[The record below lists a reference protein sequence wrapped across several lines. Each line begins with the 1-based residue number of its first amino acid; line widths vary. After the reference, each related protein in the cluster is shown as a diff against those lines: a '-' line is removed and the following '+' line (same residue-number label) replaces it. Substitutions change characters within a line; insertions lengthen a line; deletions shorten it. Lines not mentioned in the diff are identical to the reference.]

1 MKWPGVGQS
10 SRSVHS
16 VCGKQ
21 ERAMSTLGRSKDK
34 TWGVALRPGMD
45 MATLRSAWEERRL
58 LNGFNRKLTRWFES
72 PRLSTASISS
82 NERAPSATPSDC
94 SDFPSAGQRP
104 VSLVSTLS
112 SGSGSSRDD
121 GPAPPPPGGTV
132 PPTGDDIDLEL
143 NPPVGVG
150 DQDRQHPDT
159 ADPSGEGLVSRGGKF
174 NQLNNTDTPSR
185 AASTRHTPP
194 LSPFAAI
201 TMAPNPKITYL
212 DRVVMEI
219 IETERMYVRDLRS
232 IVEDYLAHIID
243 QADLPIRPEQVCALF
258 GNIED
263 IYEFNS
269 ELLQSLDM
277 CDNDPVAIARCFVM
291 KREYFEIYTQY
302 CTNYPNSVAALTDC
316 MRNKSLAKLFR
327 ERQASLKRSL
337 PLGSYLLKPVQRILK
352 YHLLLQEIAK
362 HFDPQEE
369 GYEVVE
375 EAIYTMTGVAWYIND
390 MKRKHEHAVRLQEVQ
405 SLLINWKGPDLTTYG
420 ELVLEGTFKVH
431 RAKNERTLFLF
442 DRMLL
447 ITRRRGEHYVFK
459 TLISCSTLMLIESAK
474 DSLSFSV
481 THYKHP
487 KQPHTVQAKTV
498 EERKL
503 WAHHIKRIILENHQA
518 IIPQKAKEAILEMDS
533 IYPSKFRYSPERMK
547 KAMSCQSDEFPREGR
562 QGRRQSEPTKQIL
575 KNTKAVLKHADSEGA
590 LPDDPRSIQA
600 AASISTLGS
609 SLGESE
615 AERPSV
621 EEEEEE
627 EEEEEDMG
635 LRKGSLERLSP
646 SDIEEPRTGS
656 SSHKGRATLGEECDS
671 DDILMEEDQVEDFAS
686 SMLAAISCWHYR
698 ARALLSMGVTT
709 DEEGD
714 DVVEENGSYKEN
726 GISSGPVL
734 QSETEQSTS
743 IAEKAPQEKPLLQ
756 TKTSAS
762 ESTER
767 LKPAPSDP
775 EKASATP
782 PKVCTTPPK
791 VCTTPPKVC
800 TTPPKVCT
808 TPPKVCTTPPKV
820 CTTPPKVCTTPRWI
834 ALPEPQSDKED
845 AMEEQTGASSVS
857 QSDDIKTLSSAESS
871 EEEEEEEVSAAQESG
886 PSSILP
892 PSVLNQASAI
902 AEHFTNSARRGS
914 TDDARSLGCP
924 SPRLPSRTGSTL
936 SLGGEGNERP
946 HWLNSSCFEPTQ
958 DNFGGTDLTMLSPR
972 DDSLFEIHR
981 RRDSTLSKQD
991 QLLIDKIKSYYETA
1005 EHQDANFSLRRR
1017 ESLTYIPTGLV
1028 KNSVSWFNSS
1038 DESPGAEKSDTSALA
1053 TSSAPHPS
1061 TSEPADSS
1069 KAPGV
1074 WDCMTSGASFDS
1086 LELERSKKPEV
1097 VGSEAERKDRSLG
1110 FQERHI
1116 QDDEFR
1122 PSSEMIK
1129 VWQDMEK
1136 KGSRSQGEARG
1147 PVKDTEAQHK
1157 TSRVAG
1163 PSLSRRSQTPKKNSE
1178 SEPDDSFMILEEADL
1193 STITEESMSP
1203 SPIKSKVLGLG
1214 RTASVRDPRRSRVDE
1229 GRLSRAPMPRVIQLR
1244 AEEGEEA
1251 SKEPQSP
1258 DDAEMAKNKVFQL
1271 ARQYSQRIKCTT
1283 PAPRQRDVLFGK
1295 KNLPCVIEEKPESSG
1310 KPNLTLPLLSFDRV
1324 SNLQELSPIAISPNP
1339 AHMPSSLGSPRVLS
1353 PGRMSAKSPLNP
1365 TPTEAFNWPDVRT
1378 LRCKY
1383 ASSDKDQSQL
1393 PPVNRSRS
1401 VPERMDSG
1409 PKRRSSFCSSLVTA
1423 SGTVEAPAYRP
1434 HLSRDPGPGEGLA
1447 RLHRAGSLD
1456 QRLSGLH
1463 LSELQNLQ
1471 DEVSNDSY
1479 YISAQATMP
1488 NDHRVVVVEKVP
1500 EPETESSSAEPLEM
1514 VLRARRV
1521 EVVEDIDD
1529 SYVQIR
1535 SPTTREKISIMAV
1548 IDRCRAYQESDEYR
1562 QREEGGAKAESVPL
1576 SGRGKELDKGP
1587 PSNEKLEDAQKTA
1600 MNLVKKTDASQ
1611 QNVVKNLR
1619 QKFLN
1624 LR

>member
-1 MKWPGVGQS
+1 MPEGS
-10 SRSVHS
+10 
-16 VCGKQ
+16 
-21 ERAMSTLGRSKDK
+21 LN
-34 TWGVALRPGMD
+34 
-45 MATLRSAWEERRL
+45 ATYEVPMGE
-58 LNGFNRKLTRWFES
+58 ES

-121 GPAPPPPGGTV
+121 SPAQPPPGGTV

-143 NPPVGVG
+143 NPPVDVG

-174 NQLNNTDTPSR
+174 DQLNNNNTATPSR

-362 HFDPQEE
+362 HFDPEEE

-547 KAMSCQSDEFPREGR
+547 KAMSCISDEFPREGR

-575 KNTKAVLKHADSEGA
+575 KNTKAVLK
-590 LPDDPRSIQA
+590 
-600 AASISTLGS
+600 
-609 SLGESE
+609 
-615 AERPSV
+615 
-621 EEEEEE
+621 
-627 EEEEEDMG
+627 
-635 LRKGSLERLSP
+635 
-646 SDIEEPRTGS
+646 
-656 SSHKGRATLGEECDS
+656 
-671 DDILMEEDQVEDFAS
+671 
-686 SMLAAISCWHYR
+686 
-698 ARALLSMGVTT
+698 

-714 DVVEENGSYKEN
+714 DVIEENGSYKEN

-734 QSETEQSTS
+734 QSGTEQSTS
-743 IAEKAPQEKPLLQ
+743 IVEKAPQDKPLLQ

-775 EKASATP
+775 ENASATP

-791 VCTTPPKVC
+791 VCTTPTKVCTTPTKVCTTPTKVCTTPTKVC
-800 TTPPKVCT
+800 TTPPRMEV
-808 TPPKVCTTPPKV
+808 
-820 CTTPPKVCTTPRWI
+820 
-834 ALPEPQSDKED
+834 PETQSDKED
-845 AMEEQTGASSVS
+845 AMEEQTGASSAS

-871 EEEEEEEVSAAQESG
+871 EEEEVAAAQESG

-902 AEHFTNSARRGS
+902 AEHFTNTARRGS

-936 SLGGEGNERP
+936 SLGGEANERP
-946 HWLNSSCFEPTQ
+946 HWLNSACFEPTQ

-1061 TSEPADSS
+1061 TSEPDSS
-1069 KAPGV
+1069 KAPNV
-1074 WDCMTSGASFDS
+1074 WDCMTSSASFDS
-1086 LELERSKKPEV
+1086 LELERSKRPEV
-1097 VGSEAERKDRSLG
+1097 VGSEAERKDRSQGL
-1110 FQERHI
+1110 QERHI
-1116 QDDEFR
+1116 QDEEFR

-1147 PVKDTEAQHK
+1147 PVKDSKAQQK

-1163 PSLSRRSQTPKKNSE
+1163 PSLCRRSQTPKKNSE
-1178 SEPDDSFMILEEADL
+1178 LEPDDSFMILEEADL

-1203 SPIKSKVLGLG
+1203 SPIKSKVFGLG

-1229 GRLSRAPMPRVIQLR
+1229 GRLSRAPLPRVIQLR

-1310 KPNLTLPLLSFDRV
+1310 KPNLTLPLLSFDRM
-1324 SNLQELSPIAISPNP
+1324 STLQELSPIAISPNP

-1471 DEVSNDSY
+1471 DDVPNDSY

-1521 EVVEDIDD
+1521 EVVEDID

-1587 PSNEKLEDAQKTA
+1587 PSNEMLDDAQKTA

>member
-34 TWGVALRPGMD
+34 TWGIALKPGME
-45 MATLRSAWEERRL
+45 MATLRSAWEERKL
-58 LNGFNRKLTRWFES
+58 LNGFNRKLTRWFGRNSGSVLYKCITELSPDWLVES

-143 NPPVGVG
+143 NPPVG

-174 NQLNNTDTPSR
+174 DQLNNNNTDTPSR

-575 KNTKAVLKHADSEGA
+575 KNTKAVLK
-590 LPDDPRSIQA
+590 
-600 AASISTLGS
+600 
-609 SLGESE
+609 
-615 AERPSV
+615 
-621 EEEEEE
+621 
-627 EEEEEDMG
+627 
-635 LRKGSLERLSP
+635 
-646 SDIEEPRTGS
+646 
-656 SSHKGRATLGEECDS
+656 
-671 DDILMEEDQVEDFAS
+671 
-686 SMLAAISCWHYR
+686 
-698 ARALLSMGVTT
+698 

-734 QSETEQSTS
+734 QSGTEQSTS
-743 IAEKAPQEKPLLQ
+743 IPEKAPQDKPLLQ
-756 TKTSAS
+756 TKTS

-820 CTTPPKVCTTPRWI
+820 CTTPRWI
-834 ALPEPQSDKED
+834 TLPEPQSDKED
-845 AMEEQTGASSVS
+845 AMEEQTGASSAS

-871 EEEEEEEVSAAQESG
+871 EEEEEEEVAAAQESG

-924 SPRLPSRTGSTL
+924 SPRIPSRTGSTL

-946 HWLNSSCFEPTQ
+946 HWLNSSCFETTQ

-1061 TSEPADSS
+1061 TSEPDSS
-1069 KAPGV
+1069 KAPGI

-1110 FQERHI
+1110 LQERHI

-1147 PVKDTEAQHK
+1147 PVKDTEAQQK

-1244 AEEGEEA
+1244 AEDGEEA

-1258 DDAEMAKNKVFQL
+1258 DDVEMAKNKVFQL

-1310 KPNLTLPLLSFDRV
+1310 KPNLTLPLLSFDRL

-1365 TPTEAFNWPDVRT
+1365 TPTEAFNWPDVQT

-1383 ASSDKDQSQL
+1383 ASSDKDQSRL

-1434 HLSRDPGPGEGLA
+1434 HLSRDPGSGEGLA

-1471 DEVSNDSY
+1471 DEVPNDSY

>member
-1 MKWPGVGQS
+1 MPEGS
-10 SRSVHS
+10 HN
-16 VCGKQ
+16 
-21 ERAMSTLGRSKDK
+21 
-34 TWGVALRPGMD
+34 
-45 MATLRSAWEERRL
+45 ATYEVPMGE
-58 LNGFNRKLTRWFES
+58 ES

-82 NERAPSATPSDC
+82 NERTPSATPSDC

-121 GPAPPPPGGTV
+121 SPALPPPGGSV

-143 NPPVGVG
+143 SPPVGAG
-150 DQDRQHPDT
+150 DQVRQQPDT
-159 ADPSGEGLVSRGGKF
+159 ADPSGEGLVSRGRKF
-174 NQLNNTDTPSR
+174 DQFNNNNTATPSR
-185 AASTRHTPP
+185 AASARHTPP
-194 LSPFAAI
+194 LSPFAANA
-201 TMAPNPKITYL
+201 MAPNPKITYL

-362 HFDPQEE
+362 HFDPEEE

-442 DRMLL
+442 DLMLL
-447 ITRRRGEHYVFK
+447 ITRRRGEHYVYK
-459 TLISCSTLMLIESAK
+459 THISCSTLMLIESAK
-474 DSLSFSV
+474 DSLCFSV

-547 KAMSCQSDEFPREGR
+547 KVCQSDEFPREGR

-600 AASISTLGS
+600 AASVSTLGS

-627 EEEEEDMG
+627 EDMG
-635 LRKGSLERLSP
+635 LRKDSLERLSP

-656 SSHKGRATLGEECDS
+656 ASHEGRATLGEECDS

-698 ARALLSMGVTT
+698 ARALLSMGVIT

-714 DVVEENGSYKEN
+714 NVIEENGCYKEN
-726 GISSGPVL
+726 GHSSGPVL
-734 QSETEQSTS
+734 QSGTEQSIS
-743 IAEKAPQEKPLLQ
+743 IAEKAVSPSPTTTPSKLPITAVDVQHKKHYFHGTTQVTQDKPLLQ

-767 LKPAPSDP
+767 PKPAPSDS

-800 TTPPKVCT
+800 TTPPRMEV
-808 TPPKVCTTPPKV
+808 
-820 CTTPPKVCTTPRWI
+820 
-834 ALPEPQSDKED
+834 PEPQRDKED
-845 AMEEQTGASSVS
+845 AMEEQDEASSAS
-857 QSDDIKTLSSAESS
+857 QSDDIKTLSSADSS
-871 EEEEEEEVSAAQESG
+871 EEEEEVAAAQESG

-902 AEHFTNSARRGS
+902 AEHFTNTARRGS
-914 TDDARSLGCP
+914 TDDARSLGCS

-936 SLGGEGNERP
+936 SLGGEANERP
-946 HWLNSSCFEPTQ
+946 HWLNSTCFEPTQ

-1028 KNSVSWFNSS
+1028 KNSVSLFNSS
-1038 DESPGAEKSDTSALA
+1038 DESPCAEKSDASALA

-1061 TSEPADSS
+1061 TSEPDSS
-1069 KAPGV
+1069 TAPDA
-1074 WDCMTSGASFDS
+1074 WDRMTSSASFDS

-1097 VGSEAERKDRSLG
+1097 LGSEAERKDRSLSL
-1110 FQERHI
+1110 QERHI
-1116 QDDEFR
+1116 HDEEFR

-1147 PVKDTEAQHK
+1147 PVKDREAQQK
-1157 TSRVAG
+1157 TSSVAG
-1163 PSLSRRSQTPKKNSE
+1163 PSLCRRSQTPKKNSE
-1178 SEPDDSFMILEEADL
+1178 PEPEDSFMILEEANL

-1203 SPIKSKVLGLG
+1203 SPIKRKGLGLG
-1214 RTASVRDPRRSRVDE
+1214 RTASLRDPRRSRMDE

-1251 SKEPQSP
+1251 SKDPQSP

-1283 PAPRQRDVLFGK
+1283 PAPRQRDVLLGK

-1310 KPNLTLPLLSFDRV
+1310 KPNLTLPLLSFDRM

-1339 AHMPSSLGSPRVLS
+1339 AQTPSSLGSPRVLS
-1353 PGRMSAKSPLNP
+1353 PGRTRAKSPLSP

-1378 LRCKY
+1378 LRSKY

-1423 SGTVEAPAYRP
+1423 CGTVEAPTHRP

-1463 LSELQNLQ
+1463 LNELQNLQ
-1471 DEVSNDSY
+1471 DEVPNGSY

-1488 NDHRVVVVEKVP
+1488 DDHRVIVVEKVP
-1500 EPETESSSAEPLEM
+1500 EPEPECTSAEPLEM

-1587 PSNEKLEDAQKTA
+1587 PSDEKLDDAQKTA
-1600 MNLVKKTDASQ
+1600 TNSVKKTDASQ

>member
-58 LNGFNRKLTRWFES
+58 LNGFNRKLTRWFGRNTGSVLYKCITELSPDWLVES

-575 KNTKAVLKHADSEGA
+575 KNTKAVLK
-590 LPDDPRSIQA
+590 
-600 AASISTLGS
+600 
-609 SLGESE
+609 
-615 AERPSV
+615 
-621 EEEEEE
+621 
-627 EEEEEDMG
+627 
-635 LRKGSLERLSP
+635 
-646 SDIEEPRTGS
+646 
-656 SSHKGRATLGEECDS
+656 
-671 DDILMEEDQVEDFAS
+671 
-686 SMLAAISCWHYR
+686 
-698 ARALLSMGVTT
+698 

>member
-16 VCGKQ
+16 VCGKRK
-21 ERAMSTLGRSKDK
+21 RAMSTLGRSKDK
-34 TWGVALRPGMD
+34 TWGVALRPGIEV
-45 MATLRSAWEERRL
+45 ATLRSAWEERRL

-121 GPAPPPPGGTV
+121 SPAPPPPGGTV

-150 DQDRQHPDT
+150 DQDRQHLDT

-174 NQLNNTDTPSR
+174 DQLNNNNTATPSR

-362 HFDPQEE
+362 HFDPEEE

-459 TLISCSTLMLIESAK
+459 TLITCSTLMLIESAK

-575 KNTKAVLKHADSEGA
+575 KNTKAVLK
-590 LPDDPRSIQA
+590 
-600 AASISTLGS
+600 
-609 SLGESE
+609 
-615 AERPSV
+615 
-621 EEEEEE
+621 
-627 EEEEEDMG
+627 
-635 LRKGSLERLSP
+635 
-646 SDIEEPRTGS
+646 
-656 SSHKGRATLGEECDS
+656 
-671 DDILMEEDQVEDFAS
+671 
-686 SMLAAISCWHYR
+686 
-698 ARALLSMGVTT
+698 
-709 DEEGD
+709 DEEGEN
-714 DVVEENGSYKEN
+714 VIEENGSHKEN
-726 GISSGPVL
+726 GISSAPVL
-734 QSETEQSTS
+734 QSGTAQSTS
-743 IAEKAPQEKPLLQ
+743 IAEKAPQDKPLLQ

-762 ESTER
+762 ESIER
-767 LKPAPSDP
+767 LKTAPSDP

-800 TTPPKVCT
+800 TTPPRMEV
-808 TPPKVCTTPPKV
+808 
-820 CTTPPKVCTTPRWI
+820 
-834 ALPEPQSDKED
+834 PEPQSDKED
-845 AMEEQTGASSVS
+845 AMEEQTGASSAS

-871 EEEEEEEVSAAQESG
+871 EEEEEEEVAAAQESG
-886 PSSILP
+886 SSSILP

-902 AEHFTNSARRGS
+902 AEHFTNTARRGS

-924 SPRLPSRTGSTL
+924 SPRLPSRTESTL
-936 SLGGEGNERP
+936 SLGGEANERP

-1038 DESPGAEKSDTSALA
+1038 DESPGTEKSDTSALA

-1061 TSEPADSS
+1061 TSEPDSS
-1069 KAPGV
+1069 KAPDV
-1074 WDCMTSGASFDS
+1074 WDCMTSSASFDS
-1086 LELERSKKPEV
+1086 LELERSKKLEV
-1097 VGSEAERKDRSLG
+1097 VGSEAERKDRSRGL
-1110 FQERHI
+1110 QERHI
-1116 QDDEFR
+1116 QDEEFR

-1136 KGSRSQGEARG
+1136 RGSRSQGEARG
-1147 PVKDTEAQHK
+1147 PVKDSEAQQK

-1163 PSLSRRSQTPKKNSE
+1163 PSLCRRSQTPKKNSD

-1310 KPNLTLPLLSFDRV
+1310 KPNLTLPLLSFDRM
-1324 SNLQELSPIAISPNP
+1324 SNLQELSPIARSPNP

-1383 ASSDKDQSQL
+1383 ASSDNDQPQL

-1423 SGTVEAPAYRP
+1423 FGTVEAPAYRP
-1434 HLSRDPGPGEGLA
+1434 QLSRDPGPGEGLA
-1447 RLHRAGSLD
+1447 RLQRAGSLD

-1471 DEVSNDSY
+1471 DEVPNDSY

-1587 PSNEKLEDAQKTA
+1587 PSNEKLDDAQKTA

>member
-1 MKWPGVGQS
+1 
-10 SRSVHS
+10 
-16 VCGKQ
+16 
-21 ERAMSTLGRSKDK
+21 
-34 TWGVALRPGMD
+34 MD

-58 LNGFNRKLTRWFES
+58 LNGFNRKLTRWFGRNTGSVLYKCITEQSPDWLVES

-132 PPTGDDIDLEL
+132 PPAGDDIDLEL
-143 NPPVGVG
+143 NPPVG

-174 NQLNNTDTPSR
+174 DQLNNNTDTPSR

-575 KNTKAVLKHADSEGA
+575 KNTKAVLK
-590 LPDDPRSIQA
+590 
-600 AASISTLGS
+600 
-609 SLGESE
+609 
-615 AERPSV
+615 
-621 EEEEEE
+621 
-627 EEEEEDMG
+627 
-635 LRKGSLERLSP
+635 
-646 SDIEEPRTGS
+646 
-656 SSHKGRATLGEECDS
+656 
-671 DDILMEEDQVEDFAS
+671 
-686 SMLAAISCWHYR
+686 
-698 ARALLSMGVTT
+698 

-743 IAEKAPQEKPLLQ
+743 IAEKAPQDKPLLQ

-820 CTTPPKVCTTPRWI
+820 CTTTRWI
-834 ALPEPQSDKED
+834 ALPELQSDKED
-845 AMEEQTGASSVS
+845 VMKEQTGASSTS

-871 EEEEEEEVSAAQESG
+871 EEEEEEEVAAAQESG

-1038 DESPGAEKSDTSALA
+1038 DESPGTEKSDTSALA

-1061 TSEPADSS
+1061 TSEPDSS

-1097 VGSEAERKDRSLG
+1097 VVSEAERKDRSLG
-1110 FQERHI
+1110 LQERHI

-1147 PVKDTEAQHK
+1147 PVKDTEAQQK
-1157 TSRVAG
+1157 PSRVAG

-1283 PAPRQRDVLFGK
+1283 PALRQRDVLFGK

-1310 KPNLTLPLLSFDRV
+1310 KPNLTLPLLSFDRL

-1365 TPTEAFNWPDVRT
+1365 SPTEAFNWPDVRT

-1393 PPVNRSRS
+1393 LAVNRSRS

-1471 DEVSNDSY
+1471 DEVPNDSY

-1562 QREEGGAKAESVPL
+1562 QREEVGAKAESVPL
-1576 SGRGKELDKGP
+1576 SGRGKELDKGS

>member
-16 VCGKQ
+16 VCGKRK
-21 ERAMSTLGRSKDK
+21 RAMSTLGRSKDK
-34 TWGVALRPGMD
+34 TWGVALRPGIEV
-45 MATLRSAWEERRL
+45 ATLRSAWEERRL

-121 GPAPPPPGGTV
+121 SPAPPPPGGTV

-150 DQDRQHPDT
+150 DQDRQHLDT

-174 NQLNNTDTPSR
+174 DQLNNNNTATPSR

-362 HFDPQEE
+362 HFDPEEE

-459 TLISCSTLMLIESAK
+459 TLITCSTLMLIESAK

-575 KNTKAVLKHADSEGA
+575 KNTKAVLK
-590 LPDDPRSIQA
+590 
-600 AASISTLGS
+600 
-609 SLGESE
+609 
-615 AERPSV
+615 
-621 EEEEEE
+621 
-627 EEEEEDMG
+627 
-635 LRKGSLERLSP
+635 
-646 SDIEEPRTGS
+646 
-656 SSHKGRATLGEECDS
+656 
-671 DDILMEEDQVEDFAS
+671 
-686 SMLAAISCWHYR
+686 
-698 ARALLSMGVTT
+698 
-709 DEEGD
+709 DEEGEN
-714 DVVEENGSYKEN
+714 VIEENGSPKEN
-726 GISSGPVL
+726 GISSAPVL
-734 QSETEQSTS
+734 QSGTAQSTS
-743 IAEKAPQEKPLLQ
+743 IAEKAPQDKPLLQ

-762 ESTER
+762 ESIER
-767 LKPAPSDP
+767 LKTAPSDP

-800 TTPPKVCT
+800 TTPPRMEV
-808 TPPKVCTTPPKV
+808 
-820 CTTPPKVCTTPRWI
+820 
-834 ALPEPQSDKED
+834 PEPQSDKED
-845 AMEEQTGASSVS
+845 AMEEQTGASSAS

-871 EEEEEEEVSAAQESG
+871 EEEEEEEVAAAQESG
-886 PSSILP
+886 SSSILP

-902 AEHFTNSARRGS
+902 AEHFTNTARRGS

-924 SPRLPSRTGSTL
+924 SPRLPSRTESTL
-936 SLGGEGNERP
+936 SLGGEANERP

-1038 DESPGAEKSDTSALA
+1038 DESPGTEKSDTSALA

-1061 TSEPADSS
+1061 TSEPDSS
-1069 KAPGV
+1069 KAPDV
-1074 WDCMTSGASFDS
+1074 WDCMTSSASFDS
-1086 LELERSKKPEV
+1086 LELERSKKLEV
-1097 VGSEAERKDRSLG
+1097 VGSEAERKDRSRGL
-1110 FQERHI
+1110 QERHI
-1116 QDDEFR
+1116 QDEEFR

-1136 KGSRSQGEARG
+1136 RGSRSQGEARG
-1147 PVKDTEAQHK
+1147 PVKDSEAQQK

-1163 PSLSRRSQTPKKNSE
+1163 PSLCRRSQTPKKNSD

-1310 KPNLTLPLLSFDRV
+1310 KPNLTLPLLSFDRM
-1324 SNLQELSPIAISPNP
+1324 SNLQELSPIARSPNP

-1383 ASSDKDQSQL
+1383 ASSDNDQPQL

-1423 SGTVEAPAYRP
+1423 FGTVEAPAYRP
-1434 HLSRDPGPGEGLA
+1434 QLSRDPGPGEGLA
-1447 RLHRAGSLD
+1447 RLQRAGSLD

-1471 DEVSNDSY
+1471 DEVPNDSY

-1587 PSNEKLEDAQKTA
+1587 PSNEKLDDAQKTA

>member
-1 MKWPGVGQS
+1 IS
-10 SRSVHS
+10 F
-16 VCGKQ
+16 
-21 ERAMSTLGRSKDK
+21 LG
-34 TWGVALRPGMD
+34 
-45 MATLRSAWEERRL
+45 
-58 LNGFNRKLTRWFES
+58 
-72 PRLSTASISS
+72 
-82 NERAPSATPSDC
+82 
-94 SDFPSAGQRP
+94 
-104 VSLVSTLS
+104 
-112 SGSGSSRDD
+112 
-121 GPAPPPPGGTV
+121 
-132 PPTGDDIDLEL
+132 
-143 NPPVGVG
+143 
-150 DQDRQHPDT
+150 H
-159 ADPSGEGLVSRGGKF
+159 
-174 NQLNNTDTPSR
+174 
-185 AASTRHTPP
+185 
-194 LSPFAAI
+194 I
-201 TMAPNPKITYL
+201 T
-212 DRVVMEI
+212 
-219 IETERMYVRDLRS
+219 
-232 IVEDYLAHIID
+232 
-243 QADLPIRPEQVCALF
+243 Q
-258 GNIED
+258 
-263 IYEFNS
+263 
-269 ELLQSLDM
+269 
-277 CDNDPVAIARCFVM
+277 
-291 KREYFEIYTQY
+291 
-302 CTNYPNSVAALTDC
+302 
-316 MRNKSLAKLFR
+316 
-327 ERQASLKRSL
+327 
-337 PLGSYLLKPVQRILK
+337 
-352 YHLLLQEIAK
+352 
-362 HFDPQEE
+362 
-369 GYEVVE
+369 
-375 EAIYTMTGVAWYIND
+375 
-390 MKRKHEHAVRLQEVQ
+390 
-405 SLLINWKGPDLTTYG
+405 
-420 ELVLEGTFKVH
+420 
-431 RAKNERTLFLF
+431 
-442 DRMLL
+442 
-447 ITRRRGEHYVFK
+447 
-459 TLISCSTLMLIESAK
+459 
-474 DSLSFSV
+474 
-481 THYKHP
+481 
-487 KQPHTVQAKTV
+487 
-498 EERKL
+498 
-503 WAHHIKRIILENHQA
+503 
-518 IIPQKAKEAILEMDS
+518 
-533 IYPSKFRYSPERMK
+533 
-547 KAMSCQSDEFPREGR
+547 
-562 QGRRQSEPTKQIL
+562 
-575 KNTKAVLKHADSEGA
+575 
-590 LPDDPRSIQA
+590 
-600 AASISTLGS
+600 
-609 SLGESE
+609 
-615 AERPSV
+615 
-621 EEEEEE
+621 
-627 EEEEEDMG
+627 
-635 LRKGSLERLSP
+635 
-646 SDIEEPRTGS
+646 
-656 SSHKGRATLGEECDS
+656 
-671 DDILMEEDQVEDFAS
+671 
-686 SMLAAISCWHYR
+686 
-698 ARALLSMGVTT
+698 
-709 DEEGD
+709 
-714 DVVEENGSYKEN
+714 
-726 GISSGPVL
+726 
-734 QSETEQSTS
+734 
-743 IAEKAPQEKPLLQ
+743 
-756 TKTSAS
+756 
-762 ESTER
+762 

-791 VCTTPPKVC
+791 VCTTPPRMEV
-800 TTPPKVCT
+800 
-808 TPPKVCTTPPKV
+808 
-820 CTTPPKVCTTPRWI
+820 
-834 ALPEPQSDKED
+834 PEPQSDKED
-845 AMEEQTGASSVS
+845 AMEEQTGASSAS

-871 EEEEEEEVSAAQESG
+871 EEEEEEVAAAQESG
-886 PSSILP
+886 SSSILP

-902 AEHFTNSARRGS
+902 AEHFTNTARRGS

-924 SPRLPSRTGSTL
+924 SPRLPSRTESTL
-936 SLGGEGNERP
+936 SLGSEANERP

-1038 DESPGAEKSDTSALA
+1038 DESPGTEKSDTSAL
-1053 TSSAPHPS
+1053 
-1061 TSEPADSS
+1061 
-1069 KAPGV
+1069 
-1074 WDCMTSGASFDS
+1074 
-1086 LELERSKKPEV
+1086 LEV
-1097 VGSEAERKDRSLG
+1097 VASEAERKDRSLG
-1110 FQERHI
+1110 LQERHI
-1116 QDDEFR
+1116 QDEEFR

-1136 KGSRSQGEARG
+1136 RGSRSQGE
-1147 PVKDTEAQHK
+1147 
-1157 TSRVAG
+1157 
-1163 PSLSRRSQTPKKNSE
+1163 TPKKNSDP
-1178 SEPDDSFMILEEADL
+1178 EPDDSFMILEEADL

-1310 KPNLTLPLLSFDRV
+1310 TEDMEECCVFQNDVHSGRE
-1324 SNLQELSPIAISPNP
+1324 ELCF
-1339 AHMPSSLGSPRVLS
+1339 SLGSPRVLS

-1409 PKRRSSFCSSLVTA
+1409 PKRRSSFCSSLVTTF
-1423 SGTVEAPAYRP
+1423 GTVEAPAYRP
-1434 HLSRDPGPGEGLA
+1434 HLSRDPVPGEGLA

-1471 DEVSNDSY
+1471 DEVPNDSY

-1587 PSNEKLEDAQKTA
+1587 PSNEKLDDAQKTA

>member
-1 MKWPGVGQS
+1 MKWPGLGQS

-34 TWGVALRPGMD
+34 TWGVALRPGME
-45 MATLRSAWEERRL
+45 MATLRSAWEEKRL

-121 GPAPPPPGGTV
+121 GPAPPPPGGSV

-174 NQLNNTDTPSR
+174 DQLNNNNTDTPSR
-185 AASTRHTPP
+185 AASTCHTPP

-575 KNTKAVLKHADSEGA
+575 KNTKAVLK
-590 LPDDPRSIQA
+590 
-600 AASISTLGS
+600 
-609 SLGESE
+609 
-615 AERPSV
+615 
-621 EEEEEE
+621 
-627 EEEEEDMG
+627 
-635 LRKGSLERLSP
+635 
-646 SDIEEPRTGS
+646 
-656 SSHKGRATLGEECDS
+656 
-671 DDILMEEDQVEDFAS
+671 
-686 SMLAAISCWHYR
+686 
-698 ARALLSMGVTT
+698 

-743 IAEKAPQEKPLLQ
+743 IAEKAPQDKPLLQ
-756 TKTSAS
+756 TNTSAS

-767 LKPAPSDP
+767 LKPASSDP
-775 EKASATP
+775 EMASA
-782 PKVCTTPPK
+782 
-791 VCTTPPKVC
+791 
-800 TTPPKVCT
+800 TPPKVCT

-834 ALPEPQSDKED
+834 ALPEPQCDKED
-845 AMEEQTGASSVS
+845 AMEEQTGVSSAS

-871 EEEEEEEVSAAQESG
+871 EEEEEEEVAAAQESG

-914 TDDARSLGCP
+914 TDDARSLGCS

-946 HWLNSSCFEPTQ
+946 HWLNSACFEPTQ

-972 DDSLFEIHR
+972 DDSIFEIHR

-1061 TSEPADSS
+1061 TSEPDSS

-1110 FQERHI
+1110 LQERHI
-1116 QDDEFR
+1116 QDEEFR

-1147 PVKDTEAQHK
+1147 PVKDTEAQQK
-1157 TSRVAG
+1157 TSRVGG
-1163 PSLSRRSQTPKKNSE
+1163 PSLCRRSQTPKKNSE

-1244 AEEGEEA
+1244 AEEGEET

-1471 DEVSNDSY
+1471 DEVPDDSY

-1548 IDRCRAYQESDEYR
+1548 IDRCRVYQESDEYR

>member
-1 MKWPGVGQS
+1 MNSTVIYFGMTLCLNVSVYSSPPPPGRNTG
-10 SRSVHS
+10 SVLYKCITELS
-16 VCGKQ
+16 PDWLV
-21 ERAMSTLGRSKDK
+21 
-34 TWGVALRPGMD
+34 
-45 MATLRSAWEERRL
+45 
-58 LNGFNRKLTRWFES
+58 ES

-575 KNTKAVLKHADSEGA
+575 KNTKAVLK
-590 LPDDPRSIQA
+590 
-600 AASISTLGS
+600 
-609 SLGESE
+609 
-615 AERPSV
+615 
-621 EEEEEE
+621 
-627 EEEEEDMG
+627 
-635 LRKGSLERLSP
+635 
-646 SDIEEPRTGS
+646 
-656 SSHKGRATLGEECDS
+656 
-671 DDILMEEDQVEDFAS
+671 
-686 SMLAAISCWHYR
+686 
-698 ARALLSMGVTT
+698 

>member
-1 MKWPGVGQS
+1 MPEGS
-10 SRSVHS
+10 HN
-16 VCGKQ
+16 
-21 ERAMSTLGRSKDK
+21 
-34 TWGVALRPGMD
+34 
-45 MATLRSAWEERRL
+45 ATYEVPMGE
-58 LNGFNRKLTRWFES
+58 ES

-121 GPAPPPPGGTV
+121 SPAPPPPGGTV
-132 PPTGDDIDLEL
+132 PPTRDDIDLEL
-143 NPPVGVG
+143 NPPVCAG

-159 ADPSGEGLVSRGGKF
+159 AVPSGEGLVSGGGKF
-174 NQLNNTDTPSR
+174 DQLNNNTATPSR

-362 HFDPQEE
+362 HFDPEEE

-390 MKRKHEHAVRLQEVQ
+390 MKRKHEHAIRLQEVQ

-447 ITRRRGEHYVFK
+447 ITRRRGEHYVYK

-600 AASISTLGS
+600 AASVSTLGS

-627 EEEEEDMG
+627 EDMG
-635 LRKGSLERLSP
+635 LRKDSLERLSP

-656 SSHKGRATLGEECDS
+656 ASHKGRATLGEECDS
-671 DDILMEEDQVEDFAS
+671 DDILMEEDQ
-686 SMLAAISCWHYR
+686 
-698 ARALLSMGVTT
+698 

-714 DVVEENGSYKEN
+714 DVIEENGSYKEN

-734 QSETEQSTS
+734 QSGTEQSTS
-743 IAEKAPQEKPLLQ
+743 IAEKAPQDNPLLQ
-756 TKTSAS
+756 TKTSAK

-767 LKPAPSDP
+767 PKPAPSDP

-791 VCTTPPKVC
+791 VATTPPNVC
-800 TTPPKVCT
+800 TTPP
-808 TPPKVCTTPPKV
+808 
-820 CTTPPKVCTTPRWI
+820 RME
-834 ALPEPQSDKED
+834 LPEPQTDKED
-845 AMEEQTGASSVS
+845 AMEEQTGASSAS
-857 QSDDIKTLSSAESS
+857 PSDDTKTLSSAESS
-871 EEEEEEEVSAAQESG
+871 EEEEEEEVAAAQESG

-902 AEHFTNSARRGS
+902 AEHFTNTARRGS

-936 SLGGEGNERP
+936 SLGGEANERP
-946 HWLNSSCFEPTQ
+946 HWLNSACFEPTQ

-1061 TSEPADSS
+1061 TSEPDSS
-1069 KAPGV
+1069 KAPDV
-1074 WDCMTSGASFDS
+1074 WDSMTSSASFDS

-1110 FQERHI
+1110 LQERHI
-1116 QDDEFR
+1116 QDEDFR

-1147 PVKDTEAQHK
+1147 PVKDSEAQQK
-1157 TSRVAG
+1157 TFRVAG
-1163 PSLSRRSQTPKKNSE
+1163 PSLCRRTQTPKKNSE

-1203 SPIKSKVLGLG
+1203 SPIKSKGLGLG
-1214 RTASVRDPRRSRVDE
+1214 RTASVRDPHRSRVDE

-1244 AEEGEEA
+1244 AEEWEEA

-1310 KPNLTLPLLSFDRV
+1310 KPNMTLPLHSFDRM

-1339 AHMPSSLGSPRVLS
+1339 AHMPSSLSSPRVLS
-1353 PGRMSAKSPLNP
+1353 PGRMPAKSPLSP

-1378 LRCKY
+1378 LRSKY

-1423 SGTVEAPAYRP
+1423 CGTVEAPAYRP

-1471 DEVSNDSY
+1471 DDVPNGSY

-1576 SGRGKELDKGP
+1576 SGRGKEFDKGP
-1587 PSNEKLEDAQKTA
+1587 PSNEMLDDTQKTA

>member
-34 TWGVALRPGMD
+34 TWGVAFRPGMD
-45 MATLRSAWEERRL
+45 MATLRSAWEERKL
-58 LNGFNRKLTRWFES
+58 LNGFNRKLTRWFGRNTGSVLYKCITELSPDWLVES

-159 ADPSGEGLVSRGGKF
+159 ADPSEEGLVSCGGKF
-174 NQLNNTDTPSR
+174 DQLNNNNTDTPSR

-575 KNTKAVLKHADSEGA
+575 KNTKAVLK
-590 LPDDPRSIQA
+590 
-600 AASISTLGS
+600 
-609 SLGESE
+609 
-615 AERPSV
+615 
-621 EEEEEE
+621 
-627 EEEEEDMG
+627 
-635 LRKGSLERLSP
+635 
-646 SDIEEPRTGS
+646 
-656 SSHKGRATLGEECDS
+656 
-671 DDILMEEDQVEDFAS
+671 
-686 SMLAAISCWHYR
+686 
-698 ARALLSMGVTT
+698 

-734 QSETEQSTS
+734 QSETEQSTT
-743 IAEKAPQEKPLLQ
+743 IAEKAPQDKPLLQ

-820 CTTPPKVCTTPRWI
+820 CTTPPKVCTTPPKVCTTPPKVCTTPRWI

-845 AMEEQTGASSVS
+845 AIEEQTGASSAS

-871 EEEEEEEVSAAQESG
+871 EEEEEEEVAAAQESG
-886 PSSILP
+886 PNSILP

-958 DNFGGTDLTMLSPR
+958 DNFGATDLTMLSPR

-1061 TSEPADSS
+1061 TSEPDSS

-1097 VGSEAERKDRSLG
+1097 VGSEAERKDRSLCL
-1110 FQERHI
+1110 QERHI

-1147 PVKDTEAQHK
+1147 PVKDTEAQQK

-1324 SNLQELSPIAISPNP
+1324 SNLQELSPVAISPNP

-1471 DEVSNDSY
+1471 DEVPNDSY

-1576 SGRGKELDKGP
+1576 SGRGKELDTGP

>member
-21 ERAMSTLGRSKDK
+21 KRAMSTLGRSKDK
-34 TWGVALRPGMD
+34 TWGVAFRPGMEV
-45 MATLRSAWEERRL
+45 ATLRSAWEERRL
-58 LNGFNRKLTRWFES
+58 LNRFNRKLTRWFES

-121 GPAPPPPGGTV
+121 SPAPPPPGGTV

-143 NPPVGVG
+143 NPPVDVG

-174 NQLNNTDTPSR
+174 DQFNNNTATPSR

-362 HFDPQEE
+362 HFDPEEE

-547 KAMSCQSDEFPREGR
+547 KAISCISDEFPREGR

-600 AASISTLGS
+600 AASVSTLGS

-627 EEEEEDMG
+627 EDMG
-635 LRKGSLERLSP
+635 LRKNSLERLSP

-656 SSHKGRATLGEECDS
+656 ASHKGRATLGEECDS
-671 DDILMEEDQVEDFAS
+671 DDILMEEDQ
-686 SMLAAISCWHYR
+686 
-698 ARALLSMGVTT
+698 

-714 DVVEENGSYKEN
+714 DVIEENGSYKEN

-743 IAEKAPQEKPLLQ
+743 IVEKAPQDKPLLQ

-775 EKASATP
+775 ENASATP

-800 TTPPKVCT
+800 TTPTKVCTTPTKVCTTPTKVCTTPTKVCT
-808 TPPKVCTTPPKV
+808 TPPRMEV
-820 CTTPPKVCTTPRWI
+820 
-834 ALPEPQSDKED
+834 PETQSDKED
-845 AMEEQTGASSVS
+845 AMEEQTGASSAS

-871 EEEEEEEVSAAQESG
+871 EEEEEEEVAAAQESG

-902 AEHFTNSARRGS
+902 AEHFTNTARRGS

-936 SLGGEGNERP
+936 SLGGEANERP
-946 HWLNSSCFEPTQ
+946 HWLNSACFEPTQ

-1038 DESPGAEKSDTSALA
+1038 DESPGAEKSDTSAVA

-1061 TSEPADSS
+1061 TSEPDSS
-1069 KAPGV
+1069 KAPNV
-1074 WDCMTSGASFDS
+1074 WDCMTSSASFDS

-1097 VGSEAERKDRSLG
+1097 VGSEAERKDRSQGL
-1110 FQERHI
+1110 QERHI
-1116 QDDEFR
+1116 QDEEFR

-1147 PVKDTEAQHK
+1147 PVKDSKAQQK

-1163 PSLSRRSQTPKKNSE
+1163 PSLCRRSQTPKKNSE
-1178 SEPDDSFMILEEADL
+1178 LEPDDSFMILEEADL

-1203 SPIKSKVLGLG
+1203 SPIKSKVFGLG

-1229 GRLSRAPMPRVIQLR
+1229 GRLSRAPLPRVIQLR

-1310 KPNLTLPLLSFDRV
+1310 KPNLTLPLLSFDRM
-1324 SNLQELSPIAISPNP
+1324 STLQELSPIAISPNP

-1383 ASSDKDQSQL
+1383 ASSDKDQAQL

-1471 DEVSNDSY
+1471 DEVPNDSY

-1521 EVVEDIDD
+1521 EVVEDID

-1587 PSNEKLEDAQKTA
+1587 PSNEMLDDAQKTA

>member
-16 VCGKQ
+16 VCGKRK
-21 ERAMSTLGRSKDK
+21 RAMSTLGRSKDK
-34 TWGVALRPGMD
+34 TWGVALRPGIEV
-45 MATLRSAWEERRL
+45 ATLRSAWEERRL

-121 GPAPPPPGGTV
+121 SPAPPPPGGTV

-150 DQDRQHPDT
+150 DQDRQHLDT

-174 NQLNNTDTPSR
+174 DQLNNNNTATPSR

-362 HFDPQEE
+362 HFDPEEE

-459 TLISCSTLMLIESAK
+459 TLITCSTLMLIESAK

-590 LPDDPRSIQA
+590 LADDPRSIQA
-600 AASISTLGS
+600 ATTVSTLGS

-627 EEEEEDMG
+627 EEEEDMG
-635 LRKGSLERLSP
+635 LRKDSLERLSP
-646 SDIEEPRTGS
+646 SDIEKPRTGS
-656 SSHKGRATLGEECDS
+656 ASHKGRATLEEECDS
-671 DDILMEEDQVEDFAS
+671 DDILMEEDQ
-686 SMLAAISCWHYR
+686 
-698 ARALLSMGVTT
+698 
-709 DEEGD
+709 DEEGEN
-714 DVVEENGSYKEN
+714 VIEENGSPKEN
-726 GISSGPVL
+726 GISSAPVL
-734 QSETEQSTS
+734 QSGTAQSTS
-743 IAEKAPQEKPLLQ
+743 IAEKAPQDKPLLQ

-762 ESTER
+762 ESIER
-767 LKPAPSDP
+767 LKTAPSDP

-800 TTPPKVCT
+800 TTPPRMEV
-808 TPPKVCTTPPKV
+808 
-820 CTTPPKVCTTPRWI
+820 
-834 ALPEPQSDKED
+834 PEPQSDKED
-845 AMEEQTGASSVS
+845 AMEEQTGASSAS

-871 EEEEEEEVSAAQESG
+871 EEEEEEEVAAAQESG
-886 PSSILP
+886 SSSILP

-902 AEHFTNSARRGS
+902 AEHFTNTARRGS

-924 SPRLPSRTGSTL
+924 SPRLPSRTESTL
-936 SLGGEGNERP
+936 SLGGEANERP

-1038 DESPGAEKSDTSALA
+1038 DESPGTEKSDTSALA

-1061 TSEPADSS
+1061 TSEPDSS
-1069 KAPGV
+1069 KAPDV
-1074 WDCMTSGASFDS
+1074 WDCMTSSASFDS
-1086 LELERSKKPEV
+1086 LELERSKKLEV
-1097 VGSEAERKDRSLG
+1097 VGSEAERKDRSRGL
-1110 FQERHI
+1110 QERHI
-1116 QDDEFR
+1116 QDEEFR

-1136 KGSRSQGEARG
+1136 RGSRSQGEARG
-1147 PVKDTEAQHK
+1147 PVKDSEAQQK

-1163 PSLSRRSQTPKKNSE
+1163 PSLCRRSQTPKKNSD

-1310 KPNLTLPLLSFDRV
+1310 KPNLTLPLLSFDRM
-1324 SNLQELSPIAISPNP
+1324 SNLQELSPIARSPNP

-1383 ASSDKDQSQL
+1383 ASSDNDQPQL

-1423 SGTVEAPAYRP
+1423 FGTVEAPAYRP
-1434 HLSRDPGPGEGLA
+1434 QLSRDPGPGEGLA
-1447 RLHRAGSLD
+1447 RLQRAGSLD

-1471 DEVSNDSY
+1471 DEVPNDSY

-1587 PSNEKLEDAQKTA
+1587 PSNEKLDDAQKTA

>member
-1 MKWPGVGQS
+1 MPEGS
-10 SRSVHS
+10 
-16 VCGKQ
+16 
-21 ERAMSTLGRSKDK
+21 LN
-34 TWGVALRPGMD
+34 
-45 MATLRSAWEERRL
+45 ATYEVPMGE
-58 LNGFNRKLTRWFES
+58 ES

-121 GPAPPPPGGTV
+121 GPAPPPPGGSV

-174 NQLNNTDTPSR
+174 DQLNNNNTDTPSR
-185 AASTRHTPP
+185 AASTCHTPP

-575 KNTKAVLKHADSEGA
+575 KNTKAVLK
-590 LPDDPRSIQA
+590 
-600 AASISTLGS
+600 
-609 SLGESE
+609 
-615 AERPSV
+615 
-621 EEEEEE
+621 
-627 EEEEEDMG
+627 
-635 LRKGSLERLSP
+635 
-646 SDIEEPRTGS
+646 
-656 SSHKGRATLGEECDS
+656 
-671 DDILMEEDQVEDFAS
+671 
-686 SMLAAISCWHYR
+686 
-698 ARALLSMGVTT
+698 

-743 IAEKAPQEKPLLQ
+743 IAEKAPQDKPLLQ
-756 TKTSAS
+756 TNTSAS

-767 LKPAPSDP
+767 LKPASSDP
-775 EKASATP
+775 EMASA
-782 PKVCTTPPK
+782 
-791 VCTTPPKVC
+791 
-800 TTPPKVCT
+800 TPPKVCT

-834 ALPEPQSDKED
+834 ALPEPQCDKED
-845 AMEEQTGASSVS
+845 AMEEQTGVSSAS

-871 EEEEEEEVSAAQESG
+871 EEEEEEEVAAAQESG

-914 TDDARSLGCP
+914 TDDARSLGCS

-946 HWLNSSCFEPTQ
+946 HWLNSACFEPTQ

-972 DDSLFEIHR
+972 DDSIFEIHR

-1061 TSEPADSS
+1061 TSEPDSS

-1110 FQERHI
+1110 LQERHI
-1116 QDDEFR
+1116 QDEEFR

-1147 PVKDTEAQHK
+1147 PVKDTEAQQK
-1157 TSRVAG
+1157 TSRVGG
-1163 PSLSRRSQTPKKNSE
+1163 PSLCRRSQTPKKNSE

-1244 AEEGEEA
+1244 AEEGEET

-1471 DEVSNDSY
+1471 DEVPDDSY

-1548 IDRCRAYQESDEYR
+1548 IDRCRVYQESDEYR

>member
-16 VCGKQ
+16 VCGKRK
-21 ERAMSTLGRSKDK
+21 RAMSTLGRSKDK
-34 TWGVALRPGMD
+34 TWGVAFRPGMEV
-45 MATLRSAWEERRL
+45 ATLRSAWEERRL
-58 LNGFNRKLTRWFES
+58 LNRFNRKLTRWFES

-121 GPAPPPPGGTV
+121 SPAPPPPGGTA

-143 NPPVGVG
+143 NPPVDVG

-174 NQLNNTDTPSR
+174 DQLNNNTATPSR

-362 HFDPQEE
+362 HFDPEEE

-547 KAMSCQSDEFPREGR
+547 KAISCISDEFPREGR

-575 KNTKAVLKHADSEGA
+575 KNTKAVLK
-590 LPDDPRSIQA
+590 
-600 AASISTLGS
+600 
-609 SLGESE
+609 
-615 AERPSV
+615 
-621 EEEEEE
+621 
-627 EEEEEDMG
+627 
-635 LRKGSLERLSP
+635 
-646 SDIEEPRTGS
+646 
-656 SSHKGRATLGEECDS
+656 
-671 DDILMEEDQVEDFAS
+671 
-686 SMLAAISCWHYR
+686 
-698 ARALLSMGVTT
+698 

-714 DVVEENGSYKEN
+714 DVIEENGSYKEN

-743 IAEKAPQEKPLLQ
+743 IVEKAPQDKPLLQ

-775 EKASATP
+775 ENASATP

-808 TPPKVCTTPPKV
+808 TPTKVCTTPTKVCTTPTKVCTTPTKVCTTPPRMEV
-820 CTTPPKVCTTPRWI
+820 
-834 ALPEPQSDKED
+834 PETQSDKED
-845 AMEEQTGASSVS
+845 AMEEQTGASSAS

-871 EEEEEEEVSAAQESG
+871 EEEEEEEVAAAQESG

-902 AEHFTNSARRGS
+902 AEHFTNTARRGS

-936 SLGGEGNERP
+936 SLGGEANERP
-946 HWLNSSCFEPTQ
+946 HWLNSACFEPTQ

-1061 TSEPADSS
+1061 TSEPDSS
-1069 KAPGV
+1069 KAPNV
-1074 WDCMTSGASFDS
+1074 WDCMTSSASFDS

-1097 VGSEAERKDRSLG
+1097 VGSEAERKDWSQGL
-1110 FQERHI
+1110 QERHI
-1116 QDDEFR
+1116 QDEEFR

-1147 PVKDTEAQHK
+1147 PVKDSKVQQK

-1163 PSLSRRSQTPKKNSE
+1163 PSLCRRSQTPKKNSE
-1178 SEPDDSFMILEEADL
+1178 LEPDDSFMILEEADL

-1203 SPIKSKVLGLG
+1203 SPIKSKVFGLG

-1229 GRLSRAPMPRVIQLR
+1229 GRLSRAPLPRVIQLR

-1310 KPNLTLPLLSFDRV
+1310 KPNLTLPLLSFDRM
-1324 SNLQELSPIAISPNP
+1324 STLQELSPIAISPNP

-1383 ASSDKDQSQL
+1383 ASSDKDQAQL

-1471 DEVSNDSY
+1471 DEVPNDSY

-1521 EVVEDIDD
+1521 EVVEDID

-1576 SGRGKELDKGP
+1576 SGRGKELDTGP
-1587 PSNEKLEDAQKTA
+1587 PSNEMLDDAQKTA

>member
-58 LNGFNRKLTRWFES
+58 LNGFNRKLTRWFGRNTGSVLYKYITELSPDWLVES

-143 NPPVGVG
+143 NPPVG

-159 ADPSGEGLVSRGGKF
+159 ADRSGEGLVSRGGKF
-174 NQLNNTDTPSR
+174 DQLNNNNTDTPSR

-575 KNTKAVLKHADSEGA
+575 KNTKAVLK
-590 LPDDPRSIQA
+590 
-600 AASISTLGS
+600 
-609 SLGESE
+609 
-615 AERPSV
+615 
-621 EEEEEE
+621 
-627 EEEEEDMG
+627 
-635 LRKGSLERLSP
+635 
-646 SDIEEPRTGS
+646 
-656 SSHKGRATLGEECDS
+656 
-671 DDILMEEDQVEDFAS
+671 
-686 SMLAAISCWHYR
+686 
-698 ARALLSMGVTT
+698 

-743 IAEKAPQEKPLLQ
+743 IAEKAPQDKPLLQ

-845 AMEEQTGASSVS
+845 AMEEQTGASSAS

-871 EEEEEEEVSAAQESG
+871 EEEEEEEVAAAQESG

-902 AEHFTNSARRGS
+902 AEHFTNSARRSS

-972 DDSLFEIHR
+972 DDSLFEMHR

-1061 TSEPADSS
+1061 TSEPDSS

-1110 FQERHI
+1110 LQERHI

-1147 PVKDTEAQHK
+1147 PVKDTEAQQK

-1353 PGRMSAKSPLNP
+1353 PGRMSAKNPLNP

-1423 SGTVEAPAYRP
+1423 SDTVEAPAYRP

-1471 DEVSNDSY
+1471 DEVPNDSY

-1576 SGRGKELDKGP
+1576 SGRGKELDKGS

>member
-21 ERAMSTLGRSKDK
+21 KRAMSTLGRSKDK
-34 TWGVALRPGMD
+34 TWGVAFRPGMEV
-45 MATLRSAWEERRL
+45 ATLRSAWEERRL
-58 LNGFNRKLTRWFES
+58 LNRFNRKLTRWFES

-121 GPAPPPPGGTV
+121 SPAPPPPGGTV

-143 NPPVGVG
+143 NPPVDVG

-174 NQLNNTDTPSR
+174 DQFNNNTATPSR

-362 HFDPQEE
+362 HFDPEEE

-547 KAMSCQSDEFPREGR
+547 KAISCISDEFPREGR

-575 KNTKAVLKHADSEGA
+575 KNTKAVLK
-590 LPDDPRSIQA
+590 
-600 AASISTLGS
+600 
-609 SLGESE
+609 
-615 AERPSV
+615 
-621 EEEEEE
+621 
-627 EEEEEDMG
+627 
-635 LRKGSLERLSP
+635 
-646 SDIEEPRTGS
+646 
-656 SSHKGRATLGEECDS
+656 
-671 DDILMEEDQVEDFAS
+671 
-686 SMLAAISCWHYR
+686 
-698 ARALLSMGVTT
+698 

-714 DVVEENGSYKEN
+714 DVIEENGSYKEN

-743 IAEKAPQEKPLLQ
+743 IVEKAPQDKPLLQ

-775 EKASATP
+775 ENASATP

-800 TTPPKVCT
+800 TTPTKVCTTPTKVCTTPTKVCTTPTKVCT
-808 TPPKVCTTPPKV
+808 TPPRMEV
-820 CTTPPKVCTTPRWI
+820 
-834 ALPEPQSDKED
+834 PETQSDKED
-845 AMEEQTGASSVS
+845 AMEEQTGASSAS

-871 EEEEEEEVSAAQESG
+871 EEEEEEEVAAAQESG

-902 AEHFTNSARRGS
+902 AEHFTNTARRGS

-936 SLGGEGNERP
+936 SLGGEANERP
-946 HWLNSSCFEPTQ
+946 HWLNSACFEPTQ

-1038 DESPGAEKSDTSALA
+1038 DESPGAEKSDTSAVA

-1061 TSEPADSS
+1061 TSEPDSS
-1069 KAPGV
+1069 KAPNV
-1074 WDCMTSGASFDS
+1074 WDCMTSSASFDS

-1097 VGSEAERKDRSLG
+1097 VGSEAERKDRSQGL
-1110 FQERHI
+1110 QERHI
-1116 QDDEFR
+1116 QDEEFR

-1147 PVKDTEAQHK
+1147 PVKDSKAQQK

-1163 PSLSRRSQTPKKNSE
+1163 PSLCRRSQTPKKNSE
-1178 SEPDDSFMILEEADL
+1178 LEPDDSFMILEEADL

-1203 SPIKSKVLGLG
+1203 SPIKSKVFGLG

-1229 GRLSRAPMPRVIQLR
+1229 GRLSRAPLPRVIQLR

-1310 KPNLTLPLLSFDRV
+1310 KPNLTLPLLSFDRM
-1324 SNLQELSPIAISPNP
+1324 STLQELSPIAISPNP

-1383 ASSDKDQSQL
+1383 ASSDKDQAQL

-1471 DEVSNDSY
+1471 DEVPNDSY

-1521 EVVEDIDD
+1521 EVVEDID

-1587 PSNEKLEDAQKTA
+1587 PSNEMLDDAQKTA

>member
-1 MKWPGVGQS
+1 MKWPGLGQS

-34 TWGVALRPGMD
+34 TWGVALRPGME
-45 MATLRSAWEERRL
+45 MATLRSAWEEKRL

-121 GPAPPPPGGTV
+121 GPAPPPPGGSV

-174 NQLNNTDTPSR
+174 DQLNNNNTDTPSR
-185 AASTRHTPP
+185 AASTCHTPP

-575 KNTKAVLKHADSEGA
+575 KNTKAVLKHADSEGT

-600 AASISTLGS
+600 AASVSTLGS

-621 EEEEEE
+621 EEEEE

-671 DDILMEEDQVEDFAS
+671 DDILMEEDQ
-686 SMLAAISCWHYR
+686 
-698 ARALLSMGVTT
+698 

-743 IAEKAPQEKPLLQ
+743 IAEKAPQDKPLLQ
-756 TKTSAS
+756 TNTSAS

-767 LKPAPSDP
+767 LKPASSDP
-775 EKASATP
+775 EMASA
-782 PKVCTTPPK
+782 
-791 VCTTPPKVC
+791 
-800 TTPPKVCT
+800 TPPKVCT

-834 ALPEPQSDKED
+834 ALPEPQCDKED
-845 AMEEQTGASSVS
+845 AMEEQTGVSSAS

-871 EEEEEEEVSAAQESG
+871 EEEEEEEVAAAQESG

-914 TDDARSLGCP
+914 TDDARSLGCS

-946 HWLNSSCFEPTQ
+946 HWLNSACFEPTQ

-972 DDSLFEIHR
+972 DDSIFEIHR

-1061 TSEPADSS
+1061 TSEPDSS

-1110 FQERHI
+1110 LQERHI
-1116 QDDEFR
+1116 QDEEFR

-1147 PVKDTEAQHK
+1147 PVKDTEAQQK
-1157 TSRVAG
+1157 TSRVGG
-1163 PSLSRRSQTPKKNSE
+1163 PSLCRRSQTPKKNSE

-1244 AEEGEEA
+1244 AEEGEET

-1471 DEVSNDSY
+1471 DEVPDDSY

-1548 IDRCRAYQESDEYR
+1548 IDRCRVYQESDEYR

>member
-1 MKWPGVGQS
+1 SSSSSSLISGWRLAQS
-10 SRSVHS
+10 
-16 VCGKQ
+16 
-21 ERAMSTLGRSKDK
+21 E
-34 TWGVALRPGMD
+34 P
-45 MATLRSAWEERRL
+45 
-58 LNGFNRKLTRWFES
+58 
-72 PRLSTASISS
+72 
-82 NERAPSATPSDC
+82 
-94 SDFPSAGQRP
+94 
-104 VSLVSTLS
+104 
-112 SGSGSSRDD
+112 SGSSCLLLFFLSRFIFIFIHQELFVALLQLHDDVPTSLCLASSASLRSLCLASSASLRSLCLASSASLRSLCSASSASLRSLFSASSASLRSLFSASSASLRSLFSASSASLRSLFSASSASLRSLLLGFLCLLEEPLLGFLCLLEEPLLGFLCLLEEPLLGFLCLLEEPLLGFLCLLEEPLLGLFNHQRRDD
-121 GPAPPPPGGTV
+121 PPLV
-132 PPTGDDIDLEL
+132 DNIDIDAFVVIKLDGIQCDLDSSTLEDCL
-143 NPPVGVG
+143 SHFPCGHGSRRSKANN
-150 DQDRQHPDT
+150 
-159 ADPSGEGLVSRGGKF
+159 SGHEDKMATEPYLTTSLFLLSIMKCRGF
-174 NQLNNTDTPSR
+174 
-185 AASTRHTPP
+185 
-194 LSPFAAI
+194 
-201 TMAPNPKITYL
+201 
-212 DRVVMEI
+212 
-219 IETERMYVRDLRS
+219 
-232 IVEDYLAHIID
+232 
-243 QADLPIRPEQVCALF
+243 
-258 GNIED
+258 
-263 IYEFNS
+263 

-302 CTNYPNSVAALTDC
+302 CTNYPNTD
-316 MRNKSLAKLFR
+316 
-327 ERQASLKRSL
+327 
-337 PLGSYLLKPVQRILK
+337 PVLSPSSS
-352 YHLLLQEIAK
+352 EIAK
-362 HFDPQEE
+362 HFDPEEE

-442 DRMLL
+442 DLMLL
-447 ITRRRGEHYVFK
+447 ITRRRGEHYVYK
-459 TLISCSTLMLIESAK
+459 THISCSTLMLIESAK
-474 DSLSFSV
+474 DSLCFSV

-547 KAMSCQSDEFPREGR
+547 KVCQSDEFPREGR

-575 KNTKAVLKHADSEGA
+575 KNTKVIQGNLCDFTLQHADSEGA

-600 AASISTLGS
+600 AASVSTLGS

-627 EEEEEDMG
+627 EDMG
-635 LRKGSLERLSP
+635 LRKDSLERLSP

-656 SSHKGRATLGEECDS
+656 ASHEGRATLGEECDS

-698 ARALLSMGVTT
+698 ARALLSMGVIT

-714 DVVEENGSYKEN
+714 NVIEENGCYKEN
-726 GISSGPVL
+726 GHSSGPVL
-734 QSETEQSTS
+734 QSGTEQSTS
-743 IAEKAPQEKPLLQ
+743 IAEKVKECQSWL

-767 LKPAPSDP
+767 PKPAPSDS

-808 TPPKVCTTPPKV
+808 TPPKVCTTPPRMEV
-820 CTTPPKVCTTPRWI
+820 
-834 ALPEPQSDKED
+834 PEPQRDKED
-845 AMEEQTGASSVS
+845 AMEEQDEASSAS
-857 QSDDIKTLSSAESS
+857 QSDDIKTLSSADSS
-871 EEEEEEEVSAAQESG
+871 EEEEEVAAAQESG

-902 AEHFTNSARRGS
+902 AEHFTNTARRGS
-914 TDDARSLGCP
+914 TDDARSLGCS

-936 SLGGEGNERP
+936 SLGGEANERP
-946 HWLNSSCFEPTQ
+946 HWLNSTCFEPTQ

-1028 KNSVSWFNSS
+1028 KNSVSLFNSS
-1038 DESPGAEKSDTSALA
+1038 DESPCAEKSDASALA

-1061 TSEPADSS
+1061 TSEPDSS
-1069 KAPGV
+1069 TAPDA
-1074 WDCMTSGASFDS
+1074 WDRMTSSASFDS

-1097 VGSEAERKDRSLG
+1097 LGSEAERKDRSLSL
-1110 FQERHI
+1110 QERHI
-1116 QDDEFR
+1116 HDEEFR

-1147 PVKDTEAQHK
+1147 PVKDREAQQK
-1157 TSRVAG
+1157 TSSVAG
-1163 PSLSRRSQTPKKNSE
+1163 PSLCRRSQTPKKNSE
-1178 SEPDDSFMILEEADL
+1178 PEPEDSFMILEEANL

-1203 SPIKSKVLGLG
+1203 SPIKRKGLGLG
-1214 RTASVRDPRRSRVDE
+1214 RTASLRDPRRSRIDE

-1251 SKEPQSP
+1251 SKDPQSP

-1283 PAPRQRDVLFGK
+1283 PAPRQRDVLLGK

-1310 KPNLTLPLLSFDRV
+1310 KPNLTLPLLSFDRM

-1339 AHMPSSLGSPRVLS
+1339 AQTPSSLGSPRVLS
-1353 PGRMSAKSPLNP
+1353 PGRTRAKSPLSP

-1378 LRCKY
+1378 LRSKY

-1423 SGTVEAPAYRP
+1423 CGTVEAPTHRP

-1463 LSELQNLQ
+1463 LNELQNLQ
-1471 DEVSNDSY
+1471 DEVPNGSY

-1488 NDHRVVVVEKVP
+1488 DDHRVIVVEKVP
-1500 EPETESSSAEPLEM
+1500 EPEPECTSAEPLEM

-1587 PSNEKLEDAQKTA
+1587 PSDEKLDDAQKTA
-1600 MNLVKKTDASQ
+1600 TNSVKKTDASQ

>member
-16 VCGKQ
+16 VCGKRK
-21 ERAMSTLGRSKDK
+21 RAMSTLGRSKDK
-34 TWGVALRPGMD
+34 TWGVAFRPGMEV
-45 MATLRSAWEERRL
+45 ATLRSAWEERRL
-58 LNGFNRKLTRWFES
+58 LNRFNRKLTRWFES

-121 GPAPPPPGGTV
+121 SPAPPPPGGTA

-143 NPPVGVG
+143 NPPVDVG

-174 NQLNNTDTPSR
+174 DQLNNNTATPSR

-362 HFDPQEE
+362 HFDPEEE

-547 KAMSCQSDEFPREGR
+547 KAISCISDEFPREGR

-600 AASISTLGS
+600 AASVSTLGS

-627 EEEEEDMG
+627 EDMG
-635 LRKGSLERLSP
+635 LRKNSLERLSP

-656 SSHKGRATLGEECDS
+656 ASHKGRATLGEECDS
-671 DDILMEEDQVEDFAS
+671 DDILMEEDQ
-686 SMLAAISCWHYR
+686 
-698 ARALLSMGVTT
+698 

-714 DVVEENGSYKEN
+714 DVIEENGSYKEN

-743 IAEKAPQEKPLLQ
+743 IVEKAPQDKPLLQ

-775 EKASATP
+775 ENASATP

-808 TPPKVCTTPPKV
+808 TPTKVCTTPTKVCTTPTKVCTTPTKVCTTPPRMEV
-820 CTTPPKVCTTPRWI
+820 
-834 ALPEPQSDKED
+834 PETQSDKED
-845 AMEEQTGASSVS
+845 AMEEQTGASSAS

-871 EEEEEEEVSAAQESG
+871 EEEEEEEVAAAQESG

-902 AEHFTNSARRGS
+902 AEHFTNTARRGS

-936 SLGGEGNERP
+936 SLGGEANERP
-946 HWLNSSCFEPTQ
+946 HWLNSACFEPTQ

-1061 TSEPADSS
+1061 TSEPDSS
-1069 KAPGV
+1069 KAPNV
-1074 WDCMTSGASFDS
+1074 WDCMTSSASFDS

-1097 VGSEAERKDRSLG
+1097 VGSEAERKDWSQGL
-1110 FQERHI
+1110 QERHI
-1116 QDDEFR
+1116 QDEEFR

-1147 PVKDTEAQHK
+1147 PVKDSKVQQK

-1163 PSLSRRSQTPKKNSE
+1163 PSLCRRSQTPKKNSE
-1178 SEPDDSFMILEEADL
+1178 LEPDDSFMILEEADL

-1203 SPIKSKVLGLG
+1203 SPIKSKVFGLG

-1229 GRLSRAPMPRVIQLR
+1229 GRLSRAPLPRVIQLR

-1310 KPNLTLPLLSFDRV
+1310 KPNLTLPLLSFDRM
-1324 SNLQELSPIAISPNP
+1324 STLQELSPIAISPNP

-1383 ASSDKDQSQL
+1383 ASSDKDQAQL

-1471 DEVSNDSY
+1471 DEVPNDSY

-1521 EVVEDIDD
+1521 EVVEDID

-1576 SGRGKELDKGP
+1576 SGRGKELDTGP
-1587 PSNEKLEDAQKTA
+1587 PSNEMLDDAQKTA

>member
-16 VCGKQ
+16 VCGKRK
-21 ERAMSTLGRSKDK
+21 RAMSTLGRSKDK
-34 TWGVALRPGMD
+34 TWGVAFRPGMEV
-45 MATLRSAWEERRL
+45 ATLRSAWEERRL
-58 LNGFNRKLTRWFES
+58 LNRFNRKLTRWFES

-121 GPAPPPPGGTV
+121 SPAPPPPGGTV

-143 NPPVGVG
+143 NPPVDVG

-159 ADPSGEGLVSRGGKF
+159 AVPSGEGLVSRGGKF
-174 NQLNNTDTPSR
+174 DQLNNNTATPSR

-362 HFDPQEE
+362 HFDPEEE

-547 KAMSCQSDEFPREGR
+547 KAISCISDEFPREGR

-600 AASISTLGS
+600 AASVSTLGS

-627 EEEEEDMG
+627 EDMG
-635 LRKGSLERLSP
+635 LRKNSLERLSP

-656 SSHKGRATLGEECDS
+656 ASHKGRATLGEECDS
-671 DDILMEEDQVEDFAS
+671 DDILMEEDQ
-686 SMLAAISCWHYR
+686 
-698 ARALLSMGVTT
+698 

-714 DVVEENGSYKEN
+714 DVIEENGSYKEN

-743 IAEKAPQEKPLLQ
+743 IVEKAPQDKPLLQ

-775 EKASATP
+775 ENASATP

-808 TPPKVCTTPPKV
+808 TPTKVCTTPTKVCTTPTKVCTTPTKVCTTPPRMEV
-820 CTTPPKVCTTPRWI
+820 
-834 ALPEPQSDKED
+834 PETQSDKED
-845 AMEEQTGASSVS
+845 AMEEQTGASSAS

-871 EEEEEEEVSAAQESG
+871 EEEEEEEVAAAQESG

-902 AEHFTNSARRGS
+902 AEHFTNTARRGS

-936 SLGGEGNERP
+936 SLGGEANERP
-946 HWLNSSCFEPTQ
+946 HWLNSACFEPTQ

-1061 TSEPADSS
+1061 TSEPDSS
-1069 KAPGV
+1069 KAPNV
-1074 WDCMTSGASFDS
+1074 WDCMTSSASFDS

-1097 VGSEAERKDRSLG
+1097 VGSEAERKDWSQGL
-1110 FQERHI
+1110 QERHI
-1116 QDDEFR
+1116 QDEEFR

-1147 PVKDTEAQHK
+1147 PVKDSKVQQK

-1163 PSLSRRSQTPKKNSE
+1163 PSLCRRSQTPKKNSE
-1178 SEPDDSFMILEEADL
+1178 LEPDDSFMILEEADL

-1203 SPIKSKVLGLG
+1203 SPIKSKVFGLG

-1229 GRLSRAPMPRVIQLR
+1229 GRLSRAPLPRVIQLR

-1310 KPNLTLPLLSFDRV
+1310 KPNLTLPLLSFDRM
-1324 SNLQELSPIAISPNP
+1324 STLQELSPIAISPNP

-1383 ASSDKDQSQL
+1383 ASSDKDQAQL

-1471 DEVSNDSY
+1471 DEVPNDSY

-1521 EVVEDIDD
+1521 EVVEDID

-1576 SGRGKELDKGP
+1576 SGRGKELDTGP
-1587 PSNEKLEDAQKTA
+1587 PSNEMLDDAQKTA